1 MVELEVVVCVVDD
14 TDDEVVGG
22 ALVSV
27 PQEVAQSVAAAAM
40 NVVTTARPAE
50 SFESVGVIATSA
62 RGIPVERDTPTS
74 AVKRGAYRGIPAVST
89 NEITRAAAATRVIS
103 LTDHTS

>member
-1 MVELEVVVCVVDD
+1 MVELDGVVVCVVDD

-50 SFESVGVIATSA
+50 SFESVGVICNLRA
-62 RGIPVERDTPTS
+62 RYP
-74 AVKRGAYRGIPAVST
+74 RGT
-89 NEITRAAAATRVIS
+89 
-103 LTDHTS
+103 